1 MAAGFSASFGDAS
14 ELDAKAASLA
24 ALLAWIEERNVTVVS
39 ADLAVPGSP
48 TAQLQA
54 GSNAVPIP

>member
-1 MAAGFSASFGDAS
+1 MRRPRR
-14 ELDAKAASLA
+14 LA
-24 ALLAWIEERNVTVVS
+24 ALLAWIEERDVTVVS

-54 GSNAVPIP
+54 GSNAVPVP